1 MARVP
6 ELAKFAKAHK
16 LKMVTIKALIEY
28 RMQRETFV
36 GAWPAPG
43 CRRCS
48 ANSKPWRSKTNWMAS
63 RTLRW

>member
-36 GAWPAPG
+36 QADGQCAAADDV
-43 CRRCS
+43 RRF
-48 ANSKPWRSKTNWMAS
+48 RSRGIRK
-63 RTLRW
+63 RIR